1 MRILFA
7 TAELAPVAR
16 VGGLAEAAAGL
27 VGALRSDDVTVEV
40 ALPDYGDVELGS
52 ETRRPLNVPGW
63 AEPMWIRQGRH
74 PVAGELMLVG
84 SEDLIRPNP
93 YVDGDGKGW
102 PDNDMRFMR
111 FSAGIA
117 ALRDEL
123 APDVVHLNDWHT
135 AVSVALGTSHV
146 PTVFTIHTL
155 AYQGQASEVWLS
167 RLEREAEHFEWSA
180 AMNPLVGAIRLA
192 ERVIAVSPTYASEV
206 LQADTGMGLHEI
218 LRSRGN
224 AFVGILNGIDTADWN
239 PATDPHIAAT
249 FGTA

>member
-27 VGALRSDDVTVEV
+27 VGALRSDGVTVEV
-40 ALPDYGDVELGS
+40 ALPDYGDVEFES

-63 AEPMWIRQGRH
+63 AEPMWLRQGRH

-84 SEDLIRPNP
+84 SQDLIRPNP
-93 YVDGDGKGW
+93 YVDSDGEGW

-123 APDVVHLNDWHT
+123 APDVVQLNDWHT
-135 AVSVALGTSHV
+135 AASVALGTRHV

-167 RLEREAEHFEWSA
+167 RLTREAGQFEWSA

-206 LQADTGMGLHEI
+206 PPGGK
-218 LRSRGN
+218 R
-224 AFVGILNGIDTADWN
+224 NGSAR
-239 PATDPHIAAT
+239 DP
-249 FGTA
+249 